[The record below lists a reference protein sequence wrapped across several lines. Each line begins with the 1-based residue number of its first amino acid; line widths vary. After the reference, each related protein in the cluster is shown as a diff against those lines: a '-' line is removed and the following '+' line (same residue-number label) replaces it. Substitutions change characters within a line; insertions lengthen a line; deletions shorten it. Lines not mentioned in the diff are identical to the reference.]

1 MCTGGEGI
9 ANAISLFAGAAGTV
23 FQAQGARQQAE
34 ARAKMYENQ
43 AEAQAKAYE
52 YQAKMHEQNA
62 KLYEGRGRD
71 AVERGREEE
80 SSFRAQARRF
90 LASQKAGMGASGVDL
105 SSGSPLA
112 VLGATSEGI
121 EMDAATIRYNAQL
134 ERWNA
139 LVGAADSRSQGT
151 MAAYSAKTTRKY
163 GADAA
168 ANARAAGKLQS
179 STTLIGG
186 LGQVAGKWYSMG
198 GASSSGRTLSASGS
212 YGGGA
217 GATGFVKPR
226 WSK

>member
-9 ANAISLFAGAAGTV
+9 AKAISLFAGAAGTV

-34 ARAKMYENQ
+34 AQAKMYENQ
-43 AEAQAKAYE
+43 AESQAAAYE
-52 YQAKMHEQNA
+52 FQAKMHEQNA

-71 AVERGREEE
+71 AVERGGEEE
-80 SSFRAQARRF
+80 ASFRSQARRF
-90 LASQKAGMGASGVDL
+90 LASQRAGMGASGVDL

-121 EMDAATIRYNAQL
+121 EADAATIRYNAQL
-134 ERWNA
+134 ERWDA

-151 MAAYSAKTTRKY
+151 LAKYSAKTTRKY

-179 STTLIGG
+179 TMTLIGG

-198 GASSSGRTLSASGS
+198 GGGSSGRTFSASGS
-212 YGGGA
+212 YGGGS
-217 GATGFVKPR
+217 GATGSVKLR
-226 WSK
+226 WPK